1 VTDTVREMSLHI
13 SASFYPLLEAE
24 DRYLV
29 MAGGR
34 GSGKSE
40 FAARKLFIRC
50 MNEGGH
56 RFLVLRKVRKTAH
69 ESTLRVM
76 RTLLAD
82 QGIDYQ
88 HDKTHQI
95 LSFPSSAGL
104 PNEILFDGLDEPEKI
119 KSIKGL
125 TGVWIEEATE
135 FTERD
140 FLEVDLA
147 LREQCEHYKQIMLT
161 FNPDE
166 SLAPWLKKRFFPDDP
181 KNKDARAYTHGS
193 TIEDNPIDAMRLEYL
208 AALDAI
214 PDETAKL
221 IYRFG
226 IWAAPKGQIYKWPVV
241 ASLPP
246 NCDEIIY
253 GLDFGYS
260 VNPSALVRIHRK
272 ADELYVEELI
282 YENKLTNQDLGMKM
296 RNLDIRPLDYV
307 YADSAEPKSIDEINS
322 MGFNVLP
329 APKGADSVRAGIDFL
344 RSQKIFVLE
353 GSSNVIKE
361 LSTYKWKVD
370 KNDEPVPEPVKFN
383 DHALDAIRYAIFTH
397 IKAAVTYIGMTF
409 RSVYPD

>member
-1 VTDTVREMSLHI
+1 MTDAVREIDLHI
-13 SASFYPLLEAE
+13 SASFYPLLDVQ

-29 MAGGR
+29 MTGGR

-50 MNEGGH
+50 LNEGGH

-76 RTLLAD
+76 RTLLAE

-95 LSFPSSAGL
+95 LSFPSSEGL

-147 LREQCEHYKQIMLT
+147 LREQTVHYKQIMLT

-181 KNKDARAYTHGS
+181 KDKDKRAYAHGS

-226 IWAAPKGQIYKWPVV
+226 IWAAPKGQIYKWRTDK
-241 ASLPP
+241 ALPP

-307 YADSAEPKSIDEINS
+307 YADSAEPKSIDEINAL
-322 MGFNVLP
+322 GFNVLP

-344 RSQKIFVLE
+344 RSQKIFIVE
-353 GSSNVIKE
+353 GSSNIIKE
-361 LSTYKWKVD
+361 VSTYKWKED
-370 KNDEPVPEPVKFN
+370 KNGDPLPEPTKFN
-383 DHALDAIRYAIFTH
+383 DHALDAIRYAIYTH
-397 IKAAVTYIGMTF
+397 MKQAGVFLGLISHDV
-409 RSVYPD
+409 RPD

>member
-1 VTDTVREMSLHI
+1 MTDAVREMSLHI
-13 SASFYPLLEAE
+13 SDSFYPLLEVQ

-50 MNEGGH
+50 LNEGGH

-69 ESTLRVM
+69 ESTLKVF
-76 RTLLAD
+76 RTLLND
-82 QGIDYQ
+82 QGIEYL

-135 FTERD
+135 FTEHD

-147 LREQCEHYKQIMLT
+147 LREPSPYYKQIMLT
-161 FNPDE
+161 FNPIE
-166 SLAPWLKKRFFPDDP
+166 SLAPWIKRRFFPDDP
-181 KNKDARAYTHGS
+181 KNKDARAHTHAS
-193 TIEDNPIDAMRLEYL
+193 TIEDNPIDEMRAEYL
-208 AALDAI
+208 KDLDAI
-214 PDETAKL
+214 ADETDKL

-226 IWAAPKGQIYKWPVV
+226 IWATPKGQIYKWAVV
-241 ASLPP
+241 PRPP
-246 NCDEIIY
+246 HNPDEIFY

-260 VNPSALVRIHRK
+260 VNPSALIRIHRK
-272 ADELYVEELI
+272 ADEFYVEEVV
-282 YENKLTNQDLGMKM
+282 YEPKLTNQDLGRMM
-296 RNLDIRPLDYV
+296 GNYNVAPLDYV

-322 MGFNVLP
+322 MGFNVIP
-329 APKGADSVRAGIDFL
+329 APKGADSVRSGIDFL
-344 RSQKIFVLE
+344 RSRKIFIVE
-353 GSSNVIKE
+353 GSSHIIKE
-361 LSTYKWKVD
+361 VSTYKWKVD
-370 KNDEPVPEPVKFN
+370 KNDDPLPEPEKFD
-383 DHALDAIRYAIFTH
+383 DHSMDAIRYAIFTH
-397 IKAAVTYIGMTF
+397 IKAAAMYIGMTSK
-409 RSVYPD
+409 SVYPD

>member
-1 VTDTVREMSLHI
+1 MTDSVREIDLHI
-13 SASFYPLLEAE
+13 SASFYPLLDVQ

-40 FAARKLFIRC
+40 FAARKLFVRC
-50 MNEGGH
+50 LNEGGH

-76 RTLLAD
+76 RTLLVE
-82 QGIDYQ
+82 QGIEYA

-95 LSFPSSAGL
+95 LSFPSSEGL
-104 PNEILFDGLDEPEKI
+104 PNEIMFDGLDEPEKI

-135 FTERD
+135 FTEHD

-147 LREQCEHYKQIMLT
+147 LREPSPYYKQIMLT

-181 KNKDARAYTHGS
+181 KDKDKRAYTHGS
-193 TIEDNPIDAMRLEYL
+193 TIEDNPIDTMRLEYL

-226 IWAAPKGQIYKWPVV
+226 IWATPKGQIYKWAVV
-241 ASLPP
+241 PRVPP

-272 ADELYVEELI
+272 ADELYVEELV

-296 RNLDIRPLDYV
+296 RNLNIYPLDYV

-353 GSSNVIKE
+353 GSSNIIKE

-370 KNDEPVPEPVKFN
+370 KNDDPIPEPVKFN
-383 DHALDAIRYAIFTH
+383 DHSLDAIRYAIFTH
-397 IKAAVTYIGMTF
+397 IKAAATYVGMTL